1 MQAPR
6 RAETGRPPTAQFAA
20 PAVSILEIRRVW
32 EGDETVE
39 MVTADLVARARGG
52 DGDAFR
58 ELVEPYRRELH
69 VHCYRILGSFQDA
82 EDTLQETLLAAWQ
95 GLAQFEERASVRT
108 WLYRI
113 ATNRCLNALRS
124 ASRRPARDW
133 NFPGI
138 EPPEPTRLGEVA
150 WLEPYPD
157 SLLDAATAAPLGP
170 EARYEQAEAISLA
183 FVTALQVLPA
193 RQRAVL
199 ILRDVLGYH
208 ADEAAGILDSTVESV
223 NSALKRARASLQR
236 LPRPEPPPAPGT
248 AAEQALV
255 ADLVRAYQ
263 SGNVD
268 ALIALL
274 TEDVRVSMP
283 PIPLEY
289 LGHEAVAG
297 FYSVVMRHRAYR
309 LVPTR
314 ANGQPAFGTYLRT
327 GTGRILHG
335 AGLLVATLSG
345 ARISALTRFDNDVLP
360 WFGLPRSLPAW
371 AAGSPG
377 SAARPLGDATGRR

>member
-1 MQAPR
+1 MQAPL
-6 RAETGRPPTAQFAA
+6 RAETGRPATAQFAA
-20 PAVSILEIRRVW
+20 AVVSILESRRVW
-32 EGDETVE
+32 EGEATVG
-39 MVTADLVARARGG
+39 MAPADLVARARGG
-52 DGDAFR
+52 DGEAFR

-69 VHCYRILGSFQDA
+69 VHCYRILGSVQDA

-124 ASRRPARDW
+124 ASRRPARNW
-133 NFPGI
+133 NFPGL
-138 EPPEPTRLGEVA
+138 EPPEPSRLGEVA

-157 SLLDAATAAPLGP
+157 SLLDGTTGAPLGP
-170 EARYEQAEAISLA
+170 EARYEQTEAISLA
-183 FVTALQVLPA
+183 FVTTLQVLPA

-199 ILRDVLGYH
+199 VLRDVLGYH

-223 NSALKRARASLQR
+223 NSALKRARATLQR
-236 LPRPEPPPAPGT
+236 LPRQDPAPAPGT

-255 ADLVRAYQ
+255 ANLVRAYQ
-263 SGNVD
+263 SGDVD
-268 ALIALL
+268 ALVRLL

-289 LGHEAVAG
+289 LGREAVAG
-297 FYSVVMRHRAYR
+297 FYSVVLRHRAYR

-327 GTGRILHG
+327 GTGRILRG

-345 ARISALTRFDNDVLP
+345 DRISALTRFDNDVLP

-371 AAGSPG
+371 AAGTTGSTGHLPG
-377 SAARPLGDATGRR
+377 GRR